1 MPNFCPKATVKVAS
15 MDGETMGG
23 DAKHNFYA
31 QYHYPK
37 HEKKVLEELLGFFF
51 FPLNTCFG

>member
-1 MPNFCPKATVKVAS
+1 

-37 HEKKVLEELLGFFF
+37 NEKKVLEELLGFFF